1 MEWDINED
9 TAMYLRDAKRA
20 LHALEH
26 ANGLPV
32 VRHALQAIL
41 ARATLRR
48 ERRTQP
54 SNEPPTS
61 PSDSCSVNCP
71 PPVRVR
77 RAEEPSHGVSRGTI
91 SP

>member
-1 MEWDINED
+1 VPTSISNTRIKTCIMKSAMEWNATED
-9 TAMYLRDAKRA
+9 TAMYLRDASRA

-48 ERRTQP
+48 ERRTTDTA
-54 SNEPPTS
+54 PPAATW
-61 PSDSCSVNCP
+61 P
-71 PPVRVR
+71 
-77 RAEEPSHGVSRGTI
+77 
-91 SP
+91 

>member
-1 MEWDINED
+1 MESAMERDTNED
-9 TAMYLRDAKRA
+9 TAMYLRDASRA

-48 ERRTQP
+48 ERQAP
-54 SNEPPTS
+54 
-61 PSDSCSVNCP
+61 VNTERNP
-71 PPVRVR
+71 
-77 RAEEPSHGVSRGTI
+77 A
-91 SP
+91 

>member
-1 MEWDINED
+1 MEAAMEWDTHED
-9 TAMYLRDAKRA
+9 TAMYLRDASRA
-20 LHALEH
+20 LHALAH

-54 SNEPPTS
+54 SNELGEHLQNS
-61 PSDSCSVNCP
+61 RD
-71 PPVRVR
+71 VRTRV
-77 RAEEPSHGVSRGTI
+77 A
-91 SP
+91 